1 MSEVTYYEINE
12 QAAKRAKEQNSF
24 SDYDMGS
31 ATKSY
36 RQSVDHA
43 VAVAKAQKE
52 KVDSCFH
59 EKIDTLVD
67 VYAKKLAENMNN
79 RFYID
84 ARVPSM
90 MIAGGS
96 NFPVRKKEKQNAA
109 RDKNM
114 AEWQEVQ
121 GLLDKIKSTGMGG
134 ISSDRPDAVLRL
146 EEKLEKCEALQ
157 KKMRDVNAYY
167 RKYQSVEGCPLLTE
181 KEVLVITEALK
192 DAWNPKPYPTYMLS
206 NNSAEIRRLRSR
218 IAEIR
223 QNQEVG
229 FRGWEFAGGEAVASK
244 EYNRLQL
251 FFTEKPSAEQ
261 RSILRRSGFKWA
273 PSVAAWQR
281 QLNHNA
287 IYMAGQIPFI
297 QPLDG
302 RTPME
307 FQPRA
312 EPKKNKGKEAPSL

>member
-1 MSEVTYYEINE
+1 MSEATYYEINE

-24 SDYDMGS
+24 SDYEMGS
-31 ATKSY
+31 ATKEY
-36 RQSVDHA
+36 RQSVDRA
-43 VAVAKAQKE
+43 VELAKVQKG
-52 KVDSCFH
+52 KVDRCFH
-59 EKIDTLVD
+59 GKIDSLVD

-84 ARVPSM
+84 ARVPSV

-96 NFPVRKKEKQNAA
+96 NFPVQKKEKQNAA

-134 ISSDRPDAVLRL
+134 ISSDRPDAVERL
-146 EEKLEKCEALQ
+146 EEKLKKQETLQ

-167 RKYQSVEGCPLLTE
+167 RKHQTVEGCELLTE
-181 KEVLVITEALK
+181 KEVYAITEALK
-192 DAWNPKPYPTYMLS
+192 SAWNPKPYPSYMLS

-218 IAEIR
+218 IEEIR
-223 QNQEVG
+223 QNQEMG

-251 FFTEKPSAEQ
+251 FFVEKPDAEQ
-261 RSILRRSGFKWA
+261 RSILRKSGFKWA

-281 QLNHNA
+281 QLNRNA
-287 IYMAGQIPFI
+287 IYAAGQIPFI

-302 RTPME
+302 KTPME
-307 FQPRA
+307 LQPRA
-312 EPKKNKGKEAPSL
+312 ELKKNMRKEVPSL

>member
-24 SDYDMGS
+24 SDYEMGS
-31 ATKSY
+31 ATKEY
-36 RQSVDHA
+36 QQSVDRA
-43 VAVAKAQKE
+43 VALAQEQKE
-52 KVDSCFH
+52 KVDHCFH
-59 EKIDTLVD
+59 EKIDRLVD

-84 ARVPSM
+84 ARVPSFM
-90 MIAGGS
+90 LAGGS
-96 NFPVRKKEKQNAA
+96 NFPVRQKEKQNAA

-134 ISSDRPDAVLRL
+134 ISSDRSDAVERL
-146 EEKLEKCEALQ
+146 EEKLKKQEALQ

-167 RKYQSVEGCPLLTE
+167 RKHQTVEGCELLTE
-181 KEVLVITEALK
+181 KEVYAITEALK
-192 DAWNPKPYPTYMLS
+192 SAWNPKPYPSYMLS

-218 IAEIR
+218 IEEIR

-251 FFTEKPSAEQ
+251 FFVEKPDAEQ
-261 RSILRRSGFKWA
+261 RSILRKSGFKWA
-273 PSVAAWQR
+273 PSVSAWQR
-281 QLNHNA
+281 QLNQNA
-287 IYMAGQIPFI
+287 IYAAGQIPFI

-302 RTPME
+302 KKPMDL
-307 FQPRA
+307 QPRA
-312 EPKKNKGKEAPSL
+312 EPKKNRKKEVHSL